1 MLISDLP
8 IGAKLK
14 FGTFDEEDIRWIK
27 VSADS
32 DFIAETRT
40 GFLSYDRAEGTN
52 VSRARRNYGNN
63 FFPHS
68 NIAQWLNAIG
78 LDWFHS
84 AHEYDE
90 IPQYN
95 RIPGFLS
102 NFAQKE
108 LESLVDREI
117 VVAVPLGSR
126 KEFGKTYRTSLKVC
140 LPSASEIG
148 YEDDCLS
155 CEGEKLDEVAALVNR
170 LNRDATV
177 TRTGVKDGGHVITYF
192 GSTPEE
198 TTASRPYSIHPMIR
212 IRKDVEIS
220 DAPDGSGYFYIPDT
234 EFINKFLEV
243 LSFD

>member
-1 MLISDLP
+1 MLIGDLP
-8 IGAKLK
+8 IGAKLI
-14 FGTFDEEDIRWIK
+14 FGTFDEDDIRWIK
-27 VSADS
+27 VSGDS

-52 VSRARRNYGNN
+52 VSRARRNFGNN

-78 LDWFHS
+78 PDWFHN
-84 AHEYDE
+84 AHEHDEKPAYDC
-90 IPQYN
+90 
-95 RIPGFLS
+95 IPGFLS
-102 NFAQKE
+102 SFTQEEFAA
-108 LESLVDREI
+108 LTDREI

-126 KEFGKTYRTSLKVC
+126 KEFGKTYRTRLKVC

-148 YEDDCLS
+148 YVDDCLS

-170 LNRDATV
+170 LNREATV
-177 TRTGVKDGGHVITYF
+177 TRTGIKDGGHVITYF

-198 TTASRPYSIHPMIR
+198 VAASRPYSIHPMIR
-212 IRKDVEIS
+212 IRQDMEIS

-234 EFINKFLEV
+234 EFINKFLEI